1 MALLAGQNGDV
12 FRTLHTRSYEDIH
25 RMSLG
30 DMKMSSGRLW
40 DVILPSGLYVK
51 DFYLLLN
58 VSRSTI
64 VDLPKISPAAMFLL
78 LSGCIFIGTLC
89 LLKN

>member
-30 DMKMSSGRLW
+30 DMEMSAGRPC

-64 VDLPKISPAAMFLL
+64 VDLPKISLAAMFLL
-78 LSGCIFIGTLC
+78 FSGCIFIGTLC
-89 LLKN
+89 LLRN